1 MTRDMLLDQHR
12 AINLGLQNRNPAEAK
27 AAVAAHLD
35 FVELALTNQQRADR
49 NEILAKKRYEHE
61 AEK

>member
-1 MTRDMLLDQHR
+1 
-12 AINLGLQNRNPAEAK
+12 
-27 AAVAAHLD
+27 VAAHLD

-49 NEILAKKRYEHE
+49 NEILAKKIYEHE